1 MLNTKKTSSEDEVLN
16 IFKLLKLARYALA
29 FFTSAQIK
37 RIAK

>member
-1 MLNTKKTSSEDEVLN
+1 MLNTKKTPSEDEVF
-16 IFKLLKLARYALA
+16 IFKLSDKLRYALA